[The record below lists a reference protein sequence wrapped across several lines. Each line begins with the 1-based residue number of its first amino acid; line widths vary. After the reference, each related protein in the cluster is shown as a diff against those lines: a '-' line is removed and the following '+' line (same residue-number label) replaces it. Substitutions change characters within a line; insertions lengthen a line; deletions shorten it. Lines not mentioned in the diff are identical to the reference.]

1 MAEVAGPVREDFML
15 GEGGKSKKNLALS
28 YLNSIKGN
36 DALIVAIANKL
47 TGEGTATPATA
58 WSTIKEKAADPPA
71 VFGGSGPSKYAA
83 LVDFAKALVVQPPP
97 LTPAQQA
104 AKDAAEVLATQAAAH
119 AQKAAD
125 EKAAAAALALRCAD
139 YGKHAAD
146 VTVALFPTYGTTPH
160 GAAAVHEA
168 VSRICYGGAKDPLIA
183 VAHRSALLKDL
194 TDAQYAALKEQQGH
208 AILDMV
214 HVLISLPAPGAPPA
228 PPPLP
233 SLGGGS
239 AGGGTVVS
247 AVTQKAL
254 DAARASA
261 AAATKAVDLIVP
273 RVELPLTIMRE
284 NAWELAARS
293 VHVPLLDLSLVVDEV
308 SKEMGWVVLPA
319 AHTLLTTKAMDPPT
333 PLPADLIAKAWAAAA
348 EAHSLAHD
356 VARPQAFRGGR
367 LMSLLTRQVAAHP
380 PSGVATPAEL
390 KAYIT
395 RTVESVHHLECAAM
409 GALGPPTAT
418 TPGVNVL
425 LARFILRK
433 VEAIAHELAND
444 GETPTDFTL
453 AKYSLA
459 RVVTFLV
466 SWIAAGC
473 GCLSSAVARKLIVE
487 LECEPFL
494 LPIAAVTR
502 LPTAAAARAGPMTAA
517 DAKKHGHQHFVLSLP
532 AGAMIFFKDPARGCA
547 YCGDANCTSK
557 DANPSRHKMAPLPLM
572 EGKARAESVAAYI
585 ARATGL

>member
-356 VARPQAFRGGR
+356 VARPHAFRGGR

-395 RTVESVHHLECAAM
+395 RTVESVHHLECASCPHHCGPHVVGDDVGDGGVGDGGPAAAHGGRTHHLPEWGGGRRRGGRGRGSARRGASGDHRRGRPRGGRHFPRR
-409 GALGPPTAT
+409 GALLGVESRGEGEAVRLARGSHDTGSSSALGAILGSVVRRQARTRAPPHGPP
-418 TPGVNVL
+418 
-425 LARFILRK
+425 RQRLR
-433 VEAIAHELAND
+433 HQS
-444 GETPTDFTL
+444 G
-453 AKYSLA
+453 
-459 RVVTFLV
+459 
-466 SWIAAGC
+466 
-473 GCLSSAVARKLIVE
+473 
-487 LECEPFL
+487 
-494 LPIAAVTR
+494 TR
-502 LPTAAAARAGPMTAA
+502 AAR
-517 DAKKHGHQHFVLSLP
+517 
-532 AGAMIFFKDPARGCA
+532 
-547 YCGDANCTSK
+547 
-557 DANPSRHKMAPLPLM
+557 
-572 EGKARAESVAAYI
+572 
-585 ARATGL
+585 